1 MSICH
6 VPGLKKIAEVRHL
19 FGGGRAEG
27 PFGEMLRCWNVERG
41 TPIIYSSGKL
51 TFCYGKSP
59 FLVGKLTISMAIF
72 NSLLYVYQRALGV
85 FKGKS
90 CRLT

>member
-6 VPGLKKIAEVRHL
+6 VPGLKKNAEVRHL

-59 FLVGKLTISMAIF
+59 FFIGKTHYF
-72 NSLLYVYQRALGV
+72 YGHFQ
-85 FKGKS
+85 
-90 CRLT
+90 